1 MRGTILR
8 YEALEPRLVM
18 SGNVIVQISGQYPLY
33 DLKVDGDGLGNQITI
48 ASDATGSVWTVA
60 GIPGSGTTVN
70 GQPSVTVRGVT
81 NSVWIDMKG
90 GNDVVKLLSF
100 QVPNELHVDLD
111 AGDNVLEAGLYS
123 ALANVVRG
131 SMWVQGDDGNDQV
144 SLANVQVGD
153 DLWAE
158 LGDGSDTLRTWS
170 TQVDDYFRI
179 HADSGNDGV
188 SLADVTAE
196 NLIATLGNGNDAL
209 RADRVLVGQRLVVNG
224 MRGDDTVYLYS
235 CAAAE
240 ADLNGGVGY
249 DRLYLGGNRFGR
261 LSRYGWEYIVQ

>member
-1 MRGTILR
+1 MQGTILR

-18 SGNVIVQISGQYPLY
+18 SGNVVVQISGQYPLY
-33 DLKVDGDGLGNQITI
+33 NLKVDGDSQGNQITI
-48 ASDATGSVWTVA
+48 ASDATGRVWTVA

-70 GQPSVTVRGVT
+70 GQQSVTVRGVT

-111 AGDNVLEAGLYS
+111 AGNDVLEAGLY

-131 SMWVQGDDGNDQV
+131 SMWIQGDDGNDQV
-144 SLANVQVGD
+144 SLANLQVGD
-153 DLWAE
+153 DLWAD
-158 LGDGSDTLRTWS
+158 LNDGSDTLRTWS

-179 HADSGNDGV
+179 DADAGNDGV
-188 SLADVTAE
+188 SLTDVRVGE
-196 NLIATLGNGNDAL
+196 LIASLGRGNDAF
-209 RADRVLVGQRLVVNG
+209 RADRVLAGRRLLVMG

-235 CAAAE
+235 CAAPE

-249 DRLYLGGNRFGR
+249 DRLYLAGNRFGR